1 MTTFRI
7 ALAELNIEIAARH
20 EFAKRFCRD
29 YLTDGAPT
37 LYASASDADL
47 SADQAAVPGTSEAYA
62 ETLGIYRSIA
72 EQLPMRGAFLV
83 HGAAIAYGGKAYLFT
98 APSGT
103 GKTTHISLWKK
114 YLGKDVQIV
123 NGDKPLLRVRS
134 GGVDVCSTPWAG
146 KERWQRNCIVPLG
159 GICLIHRGTD
169 NVACRCKAEELLSEL
184 MFQIY
189 IPRDPNALMQTL
201 SLLDGVLRQTPLYQ
215 LSCDISQD
223 AVRASFEAMTG
234 LPFVPAEEA
243 EA

>member
-1 MTTFRI
+1 MNTFRI
-7 ALAELNIEIAARH
+7 ALAELNIEVSARH

-29 YLTDGAPT
+29 YLTDGAPA

-114 YLGKDVQIV
+114 YLGDDVQIV
-123 NGDKPLLRVRS
+123 NGDKPGRENDD
-134 GGVDVCSTPWAG
+134 DVY
-146 KERWQRNCIVPLG
+146 VF
-159 GICLIHRGTD
+159 
-169 NVACRCKAEELLSEL
+169 VACGMAVFDVAWAYDVYKS
-184 MFQIY
+184 
-189 IPRDPNALMQTL
+189 ALEKGVGQTL
-201 SLLDGVLRQTPLYQ
+201 TIWDKPTL
-215 LSCDISQD
+215 
-223 AVRASFEAMTG
+223 
-234 LPFVPAEEA
+234 
-243 EA
+243 